1 MSRNQNISLQQTVL
15 QRLVGVVKKSLFLPL
30 DFVLLG
36 VRNGAENA
44 TAKVAKNIFSGKK
57 MAIFYGCGGLH

>member
-15 QRLVGVVKKSLFLPL
+15 QWLAGVVKKSLFLPL

-36 VRNGAENA
+36 LRNGAKNA
-44 TAKVAKNIFSGKK
+44 TAKVAKIIFSGKK
-57 MAIFYGCGGLH
+57 MVIFYG